1 MSHYAMQL
9 LASVPVVLFCLF
21 RQYGTVILG
30 VGTILWDLMGT
41 VSEMVASFRWDGDL
55 VLVQEN
61 LKSLQVLLL
70 HVYTYMFFCCKVQ
83 IDGSFLRC
91 KGQIRGVKN
100 I

>member
-41 VSEMVASFRWDGDL
+41 VSEMVASFRWDGD
-55 VLVQEN
+55 
-61 LKSLQVLLL
+61 
-70 HVYTYMFFCCKVQ
+70 
-83 IDGSFLRC
+83 GS
-91 KGQIRGVKN
+91 KN
-100 I
+100 